1 MRNAPNNNIDP
12 RRGRKHVR
20 NKPEVKEFK
29 ERNKRRERG
38 QSCPREKVRVERG
51 KREKKEWDWG
61 VKESFLGLKNQ
72 RILSKILLNFFKFF
86 IMFK

>member
-51 KREKKEWDWG
+51 KREKKE
-61 VKESFLGLKNQ
+61 
-72 RILSKILLNFFKFF
+72 
-86 IMFK
+86 